1 MHYPELHQHF
11 AETLPGM
18 VGTVVPTHFPNAQV
32 SYLNES
38 AASELDLDT
47 EWLRSD
53 EGVAWM
59 CGATGGVAT
68 AYAGHQFG
76 AFVPLLGD
84 GRATLLGDRNGY
96 EIQLK
101 GSGRTPFS
109 RPGSDGKGPLTA
121 MLREY
126 LVSEHMHAIGVPT
139 TRALA
144 VISTG
149 ETVMRSSGPVPA
161 GIVVRVARSH
171 LRVGSVQYAG
181 TQSHE
186 LLEAVVHAAGFDAAE
201 RLLEV
206 VVDKQLELVAQW
218 MRYGFV
224 HGVMNTDNTALSG
237 ETIDYGPC
245 AFTQG
250 FDPHSCFSS
259 IDRHGRYCFGAQPN
273 VIAWN
278 LVRLAEGLLPLM
290 PESRANEILTTIPE
304 RWEGATK
311 RWFGPEGLDAVVGVD
326 DLAAYNRK
334 HGVNGRPGPLYVPKN
349 FALQDALDAVEHVGD
364 YSPFTAL
371 LQAVTHPYDP
381 DAGEPW
387 MLEKEPDGAFTT
399 FCGT

>member
-1 MHYPELHQHF
+1 MRYPELHHHF
-11 AETLPGM
+11 AETLPDM
-18 VGTVVPTHFPNAQV
+18 VAPVGPTHFPNAQV
-32 SYLNES
+32 SCLNES
-38 AASELDLDT
+38 VASELDLDA

-53 EGVAWM
+53 EGIAWM

-76 AFVPLLGD
+76 SFVPLLGD

-126 LVSEHMHAIGVPT
+126 LISEYMYAIDLPT

-144 VISTG
+144 VINTG
-149 ETVMRSSGPVPA
+149 ETIMRSSGPVPA

-171 LRVGSVQYAG
+171 LRVGSVQYAA

-186 LLEAVVHAAGFDAAE
+186 LLEAVVHAAGFDTAE

-250 FDPHSCFSS
+250 FVPRACFSS

-278 LVRLAEGLLPLM
+278 LVRLAEALLPLM
-290 PESRANEILTTIPE
+290 AEQSANQILATIPE
-304 RWEGATK
+304 RWEGAAS
-311 RWFGPEGLDAVVGVD
+311 RWFGPAGLDTFLGVD
-326 DLAAYNRK
+326 DLAAYNRQ
-334 HGVNGRPGPLYVPKN
+334 HGVNGRPGPMYVPKN
-349 FALQDALDAVEHVGD
+349 FALQEALDTFEQEGD
-364 YSPFTAL
+364 NRLFTAL
-371 LQAVTHPYDP
+371 LQAATHPYDP
-381 DAGEPW
+381 DAGESW
-387 MLEKEPDGAFTT
+387 MLAKEPDAAFTT

>member
-1 MHYPELHQHF
+1 MHYPELHHHF
-11 AETLPGM
+11 AEALPDM
-18 VGTVVPTHFPNAQV
+18 VAPVAPTHFPNAQV
-32 SYLNES
+32 SCLNEPLAS
-38 AASELDLDT
+38 ALGLDS
-47 EWLRSD
+47 EWLRGD
-53 EGVAWM
+53 EGIAWM
-59 CGATGGVAT
+59 CGATGGMAT

-76 AFVPLLGD
+76 TFVPLLGD
-84 GRATLLGDRNGY
+84 GRATLLGNRNGY

-126 LVSEHMHAIGVPT
+126 LVSEYMHEIGIPT

-144 VISTG
+144 VINTG
-149 ETVMRSSGPVPA
+149 ERIMRNSGPVRA

-171 LRVGSVQYAG
+171 LRVGSVQYAA

-201 RLLEV
+201 RLLEG

-245 AFTQG
+245 AFTQA
-250 FDPHSCFSS
+250 FEPHACFSS

-278 LVRLAEGLLPLM
+278 LVRLAEALLPLM
-290 PESRANEILTTIPE
+290 PESSANNILATIPE
-304 RWEGATK
+304 RWEDAVV
-311 RWFGPEGLDAVVGVD
+311 RWFGPEGLDAVVGTD
-326 DLAAYNRK
+326 DLAAYNRE
-334 HGVNGRPGPLYVPKN
+334 HGINRRPGPLYMPRN
-349 FALQDALDAVEHVGD
+349 FALQEALDAVEHDDD
-364 YSPFTAL
+364 YAPFTAL

-381 DAGEPW
+381 GAGEPW
-387 MLEKEPDGAFTT
+387 MLEPEPEAAFTT

>member
-1 MHYPELHQHF
+1 MRYPELHHHF
-11 AETLPGM
+11 AETLPDM
-18 VGTVVPTHFPNAQV
+18 VAPVGPTHFPNAQV
-32 SYLNES
+32 SCLNES
-38 AASELDLDT
+38 VASELDLDA

-53 EGVAWM
+53 EGIAWM
-59 CGATGGVAT
+59 CGVTGGAAT

-76 AFVPLLGD
+76 SFVPLLGD

-144 VISTG
+144 VINTG
-149 ETVMRSSGPVPA
+149 ETIMRSSGPVPA

-171 LRVGSVQYAG
+171 LRVGSVQYAA

-186 LLEAVVHAAGFDAAE
+186 LLEAVVHAAGFDTAE

-245 AFTQG
+245 AFTQR
-250 FDPHSCFSS
+250 FDGAATFSS
-259 IDRHGRYCFGAQPN
+259 IDAQRRYAFGNQPS
-273 VIAWN
+273 ILAWN
-278 LVRLAEGLLPLM
+278 MVRLAETLLPELGQ
-290 PESRANEILTTIPE
+290 ERAQEILSTMQS
-304 RWEGATK
+304 RWDTAWETYIG
-311 RWFGPEGLDAVVGVD
+311 
-326 DLAAYNRK
+326 DLADLSLI
-334 HGVNGRPGPLYVPKN
+334 HI
-349 FALQDALDAVEHVGD
+349 
-364 YSPFTAL
+364 
-371 LQAVTHPYDP
+371 
-381 DAGEPW
+381 
-387 MLEKEPDGAFTT
+387 
-399 FCGT
+399 